1 MMALASVVIPCVRSV
16 SLCQYAAMMEALK
29 TNKSSEAMR
38 IFSKLA
44 CVGVLGLALIG
55 CSDGSDNGL
64 NVAPDEAAVFNVAN
78 GCFAITPGN
87 QAGFI
92 AASSS
97 GAAYDL
103 SAGRVED
110 ASQFLLRPS
119 DLGKYLLYD
128 ENGGYLVSDGL
139 TLQRQMALTSDISEV
154 NGKVVVQD
162 RLQSEGE
169 WQLLAAANGRFQL
182 QHIKTG
188 NYIGKDGAMV
198 AAAQSANLSF
208 VEQADCATFPEL
220 SLDATGEVSVTE
232 FEDGSV
238 FGFVETHA
246 HLFTNLGFGGGGVFH
261 GAPFHALGVE
271 HALGDCD
278 LNHGEDGRKDFMGAT
293 FSGGVGDFN
302 ALLPAI
308 LAGELPEKDHDT
320 QGYPTF
326 TSWPDAPR
334 SATHQVQYYK
344 WIERAYLSGLRLL
357 VQDATTNQVLCQ
369 LVTGIGANPKRY
381 DCNDMIAVDRILEAT
396 YAMERYIDAL
406 AGGPGKGWF
415 RIVFSPAEAREQIK
429 AGKLAVVLGIETS
442 DLFDCFLVPF
452 GEFSKCTEADVV
464 AKLDDYHGRGVRVLF
479 PVHKFD
485 NAFSAGD
492 GDRRVSD
499 IGNFGHTGHYTNFVL
514 CPDELLTFPG
524 GFDNGGLNFA
534 NLNQP
539 RDVYDSPPPFD
550 MSGFDA
556 DPIGALLP
564 SVGLLGGGRLEGEY
578 CQNHGLTDLG
588 EFLMQEMMRRGMVIE
603 VDHMPRKSYKRAYE
617 LLVEND
623 YPAMGTHGRNNNGLL
638 YTLGG
643 LSKSNFGRCRSASVP
658 ATMDDGFQSHIQ
670 LMRDKGTFPAEG
682 FGFDLNGFAGASGPR
697 FGANSNCPDPQ
708 TDVGITYPFK
718 SYAGDV
724 TLQQPVVGNRTLDFN
739 TEGMV
744 HLGLVAE
751 LIEDVRRDGVT
762 DKELEPLFKSAE
774 GYLRM
779 WEKSERRGVEISQ
792 E

>member
-1 MMALASVVIPCVRSV
+1 MRSYIKITCAGL
-16 SLCQYAAMMEALK
+16 LCL
-29 TNKSSEAMR
+29 
-38 IFSKLA
+38 
-44 CVGVLGLALIG
+44 GVIG
-55 CSDGSDNGL
+55 CSDGGDNSL
-64 NVAPDEAAVFNVAN
+64 DLVPDESSVFALAN
-78 GCFAITPGN
+78 GCYAISPDTG
-87 QAGFI
+87 AEFI
-92 AASSS
+92 TATSS
-97 GAAYDL
+97 GEAFDL
-103 SAGRVED
+103 SAKRTED
-110 ASQFLLRPS
+110 ASRFLLRPS

-128 ENGGYLVSDGL
+128 ENGGYLVADGL
-139 TLQRQMALTSDISEV
+139 SLRRQTALTSDISEV

-169 WQLLAAANGRFQL
+169 WQLLAAANGRFLL

-188 NYIGKDGAMV
+188 NYIGADGSMV
-198 AAAQSANLSF
+198 PEADAARLSF

-220 SLDATGEVSVTE
+220 SLNATGDVSVTE
-232 FEDGSV
+232 FEDGSL

-246 HLFTNLGFGGGGVFH
+246 HLFTNLAFGGGGVFH
-261 GAPFHALGVE
+261 GAPFHPLGVE

-293 FSGGVGDFN
+293 FNGGVGDFN
-302 ALLPAI
+302 NLLPAI
-308 LAGELPEKDHDT
+308 LRGELDEKDHDT
-320 QGYPTF
+320 EGYPEF
-326 TSWPDAPR
+326 TSWPAAPF

-381 DCNDMIAVDRILEAT
+381 DCNDMVAVDRIIEAT
-396 YAMERYIDAL
+396 YGLERYIDAL
-406 AGGPGKGWF
+406 SGGPGKGWF

-452 GEFSKCTEADVV
+452 GEFSKCTEADVI
-464 AKLDDYHGRGVRVLF
+464 AKLDDYHARGVRVLF

-499 IGNFGHTGHYTNFVL
+499 IGNFGHTGHYTNFIK
-514 CPDELLTFPG
+514 CPEELLTFPG
-524 GFDNGGLNFA
+524 GFDSGGVTFA

-556 DPIGALLP
+556 NPIGALSP
-564 SVGLLGGGRLEGEY
+564 YIGLLSGGPLEGEY

-588 EFLMQEMMRRGMVIE
+588 EFLMLEMMKRGMVIE

-638 YTLGG
+638 YELGG
-643 LSKSNFGRCRSASVP
+643 MSKSNLGRCRSRDKS
-658 ATMDDGFQSHIQ
+658 ATTDDGFQSRIQ
-670 LMRDKGTFPAEG
+670 LMRDKGAFPAEG
-682 FGFDLNGFAGASGPR
+682 FGFDLNGFAGAPGPR
-697 FGANSNCPDPQ
+697 FGERSGCADQ
-708 TDVGITYPFK
+708 TDTGITYPFK

-724 TLQQPVVGNRTLDFN
+724 TLEQPVVGNRTLDFN

-779 WEKSERRGVEISQ
+779 WEKSERRGAEIRQ